1 LKRNG
6 DEGDDKANEE
16 KNEDRD
22 VNNLG
27 GKSMES
33 TSRSVQLNV
42 GNSGKSTDNI
52 MTDNYSLEDFDDDD
66 DTLDE
71 EWDIS
76 ADHFMKGQL
85 VTQG

>member
-1 LKRNG
+1 VTR
-6 DEGDDKANEE
+6 EDDKANEE

-27 GKSMES
+27 GKNMGS

-42 GNSGKSTDNI
+42 GNSGKSIDNF

-66 DTLDE
+66 TLDE
-71 EWDIS
+71 EWETS
-76 ADHFMKGQL
+76 ADHFVKG
-85 VTQG
+85 